1 MAVLDRYVLVE
12 WLKALGLTL
21 GALVGILV
29 LQDAT
34 NHAGDFRA
42 EGASPGALL
51 EYYAW
56 LVPGYLPWLL
66 PIALFLSTLLTL
78 ATLRRNHEITA
89 LRACGVSAARFAR
102 TLPAVGLLA
111 SFLTY
116 GLNASWSPQATEK
129 ARELREAM
137 TGGAAKERV
146 VHNFEMKAPGNP
158 RRWFFREFRPDAN
171 LGEGVHLYVRS
182 PAGGDS
188 FRVRAEEAF
197 RDEEGTWTFLRGRFL
212 GFASER
218 GTPRPGPF
226 GEGVAWDANLSTSA
240 FPGASS
246 SLTPT
251 LDKAFDRL
259 RLSFLGEEP
268 APFLLAAKKPSELS
282 VRELDRIL
290 EALPSKDDA
299 VARPFALR
307 KAHAVWT
314 APACLLAVILGIP
327 FALIGERRSA
337 AGGVVRAGGL
347 FLAYYVARTAA
358 DSLGEA
364 GVLSVEWAA
373 GAPML
378 LLGGVACGALWR
390 AR

>member
-1 MAVLDRYVLVE
+1 MALLDQYVLVE

-21 GALVGILV
+21 GALVGLLI

-34 NHAGDFRA
+34 NHAGDFR
-42 EGASPGALL
+42 EGSASPGALM

-78 ATLRRNHEITA
+78 STLRRNHEVTA

-102 TLPAVGLLA
+102 TLPAAGLLA
-111 SFLTY
+111 SILTY

-129 ARELREAM
+129 ARELREAI
-137 TGGAAKERV
+137 TGGPAKEHIV
-146 VHNFEMKAPGNP
+146 SNFEMKAPGSP
-158 RRWFFREFRPDAN
+158 RRWFFRTFRPEAN
-171 LGEGVHLYVRS
+171 RGEGVHLYAS
-182 PAGGDS
+182 APAGGDS
-188 FRVRAEEAF
+188 FRIRAEEAF
-197 RDEEGTWTFLRGRFL
+197 HDEKGTWTFLRGRFQ

-218 GTPRPGPF
+218 GTPLPGPF
-226 GEGVAWDANLSTSA
+226 GEGMVWDANLSSSA
-240 FPGASS
+240 YTGGSS

-251 LDKAFDRL
+251 LIKAFDRL
-259 RLSFLGEEP
+259 RLSFLGEDP
-268 APFLLAAKKPSELS
+268 APFLLAVKKPSELS

-290 EALPSKDDA
+290 ETLPSKDDA
-299 VARPFALR
+299 VGRPFALR
-307 KAHAVWT
+307 KAHVLWT
-314 APACLLAVILGIP
+314 APACLLAVVLGIP
-327 FALIGERRSA
+327 FALIGERRST

-347 FLAYYVARTAA
+347 FLAYYLVRTAA

-373 GAPML
+373 AAPML
-378 LLGGVACGALWR
+378 LLGGVACRALWR